1 MNFLIIPFLIFL
13 FFPIPI
19 PFWGFY
25 GHALLNRQAVFSL
38 PPEMLHL
45 YKRELRFISENAVNP
60 DRRRYAVKG
69 EAEKHYIDLDHY
81 GDSALYKLPKYW
93 AEALEKFPEDSLRAH
108 GIGPWSAYLT
118 FYSLTKAFAAQD
130 KLAILRLS
138 ADLGHYLGDLNVPL
152 HTTKNYNGQLTGQA
166 GIHGFWESRVPELL
180 SKNYSF
186 WVGKAEYVP
195 DPQQTLW
202 ETVARAHSQVDSVL
216 RIEKILTQQFPT
228 DQKYSYEE
236 RNGLTVRVYSREF
249 TTAYAQ
255 ALDGQVE
262 RQMKRSIKMIADFW
276 YTAWVNAGQP
286 ELKDLAQPLVKEKTP
301 KPDPTL
307 KVREH

>member
-1 MNFLIIPFLIFL
+1 MNFLIIPFLIFP
-13 FFPIPI
+13 FFPVPI

-25 GHALLNRQAVFSL
+25 GHVLLNRQAVFSL

-45 YKRELRFISENAVNP
+45 YKQELRFVSEKAVNP

-93 AEALEKFPEDSLRAH
+93 AQAIEKFPEDSLRAH

-130 KLAILRLS
+130 KTAILRLS

-180 SKNYSF
+180 TKNYTF
-186 WVGKAEYVP
+186 WVGKAAYVP
-195 DPQQTLW
+195 GPFAGRLGLANRKNPQPAISSRSKIQLRGAEWTD
-202 ETVARAHSQVDSVL
+202 RAGVFP
-216 RIEKILTQQFPT
+216 RIYHRLCPCPKWAG
-228 DQKYSYEE
+228 
-236 RNGLTVRVYSREF
+236 R
-249 TTAYAQ
+249 TADE
-255 ALDGQVE
+255 ALHQD
-262 RQMKRSIKMIADFW
+262 DC
-276 YTAWVNAGQP
+276 
-286 ELKDLAQPLVKEKTP
+286 
-301 KPDPTL
+301 
-307 KVREH
+307 